1 MARSTRSTTMLRPA
15 QRGHTAYARNQAE
28 HTTTHWMRWR
38 GVSLKLSEINNPRWS
53 GWTILHLEVVAARD
67 TPVPITNTG
76 FLQHGIDAEELS
88 AAGGAVAFMTAWL
101 DREAETPRFRRAVAR
116 WKQGDLFDFA
126 LVEEEPER

>member
-1 MARSTRSTTMLRPA
+1 MARSTCSTTMLRPA
-15 QRGHTAYARNQAE
+15 QRGHTAYAKHQAE
-28 HTTTHWMRWR
+28 HTITHWLRWR

-101 DREAETPRFRRAVAR
+101 DREAETAR
-116 WKQGDLFDFA
+116 TG
-126 LVEEEPER
+126 